1 MKKKTME
8 RTEYII
14 SGKAYHPLEDILLMT
29 SREYS
34 EDIHSDLVN
43 VSLYATKKGAFYT
56 VSERVRADNVEYPH
70 DDEMLEKVELISK
83 EDALKLMDKNPAGII
98 NDAYKSIFGDPEEG

>member
-1 MKKKTME
+1 MNNKMME

-14 SGKAYHPLEDILLMT
+14 SGKAYHPLTDILLM
-29 SREYS
+29 EYS
-34 EDIHSDLVN
+34 EDIHGDLVN

-56 VSERVRADNVEYPH
+56 VSERARADNVEYPH
-70 DDEMLEKVELISK
+70 DDVMLEKVELISK

-98 NDAYKSIFGDPEEG
+98 NDAYKLIFGDPEEG